1 MFRQLIAAALAVFA
15 LQAFAAVE
23 INKASRAELE
33 TVKGVGPGLSAKILK
48 AREAGEFKDWADMVQ
63 RVPGV
68 GATSAGKLSQGGLTV
83 GGAAF
88 DAGKM
93 PPAAP
98 KQARQRKA
106 AEAGDATGAEAA
118 KPARKATRKDKA
130 DAPAKAAQADKA
142 SGS

>member
-15 LQAFAAVE
+15 LNAFAAVE
-23 INKASRAELE
+23 INRASRAELE

-48 AREAGEFKDWADMVQ
+48 AREAGEFKDWADMVR

-68 GATSAGKLSQGGLTV
+68 GAASAGKLSQGGLTV

-88 DAGKM
+88 DASQL

-106 AEAGDATGAEAA
+106 EGQADAAPADGT
-118 KPARKATRKDKA
+118 KPARKAARKEKTE
-130 DAPAKAAQADKA
+130 
-142 SGS
+142 G

>member
-1 MFRQLIAAALAVFA
+1 MFRQLIAAVLAVFA

-23 INKASRAELE
+23 INSASRAELE

-68 GATSAGKLSQGGLTV
+68 GAGSANKLSQGGLTV

-88 DAGKM
+88 DASKM

-98 KQARQRKA
+98 KARQRKVA
-106 AEAGDATGAEAA
+106 AATDAGTDAAT
-118 KPARKATRKDKA
+118 KPARKPARKE
-130 DAPAKAAQADKA
+130 KAAE
-142 SGS
+142 S

>member
-68 GATSAGKLSQGGLTV
+68 GAGSAGKLSQAGLTV
-83 GGAAF
+83 GGATF
-88 DAGKM
+88 DASKM

-106 AEAGDATGAEAA
+106 AEADTAAGTDAA
-118 KPARKATRKDKA
+118 KPARKPARKDKA
-130 DAPAKAAQADKA
+130 DKAAE
-142 SGS
+142 S

>member
-1 MFRQLIAAALAVFA
+1 MFRQLIATVLAAFA
-15 LQAFAAVE
+15 LNAFAAVE
-23 INKASRAELE
+23 INSASRAELE

-68 GATSAGKLSQGGLTV
+68 GAASADKLSKGGLTV

-88 DAGKM
+88 DASKM

-98 KQARQRKA
+98 KQARQRKTGGEA
-106 AEAGDATGAEAA
+106 AAASGDSAA
-118 KPARKATRKDKA
+118 KPSK
-130 DAPAKAAQADKA
+130 KAAKKEAA
-142 SGS
+142 TS